1 MGPGGLRGLQ
11 ILRSDASGARGGFDS
26 HAFPPL
32 LLLLLFLG
40 AAAVSRSSSAA
51 GLEPNALARTSSRE
65 GEDGR
70 ASFPDSASVL
80 GNAAGRDTAL
90 NRGSEQPR
98 KPVASGAAGDTA
110 RLSRF
115 EAPRWVMI
123 RTLVVPGWGQLHNG
137 SWFKALA
144 VAGGEGGLVAA
155 LFRDRRVLDRM
166 LADVDRARA
175 SHDDATEQ
183 ALVDDYNAR
192 LNGYVTRQW
201 LLAGVVGYALLDAY
215 IDAHFRGFKLEFK
228 SDPALPRGS
237 SPGSGK
243 QVGVRMTF

>member
-32 LLLLLFLG
+32 LLLFLLVG
-40 AAAVSRSSSAA
+40 TAAVTHSAAA
-51 GLEPNALARTSSRE
+51 GLESNLLAGTSSRE
-65 GEDGR
+65 REDAR
-70 ASFPDSASVL
+70 VPLPDSANALRS
-80 GNAAGRDTAL
+80 AAGKDTAQI
-90 NRGSEQPR
+90 RGSEQAP
-98 KPVASGAAGDTA
+98 KPAAAAPDTA
-110 RLSRF
+110 GLSRF
-115 EAPRWVMI
+115 EVPRWVML
-123 RTLVVPGWGQLHNG
+123 RSLVVPGWGQLYNG

-144 VAGGEGGLVAA
+144 VAGGEVGLVAA

-175 SHDDATEQ
+175 SHDDVTEQ

-192 LNGYVTRQW
+192 LNGYVTHQW
-201 LLAGVVGYALLDAY
+201 LLAGMVGYALLDAY

-243 QVGVRMTF
+243 QVGVRVTF